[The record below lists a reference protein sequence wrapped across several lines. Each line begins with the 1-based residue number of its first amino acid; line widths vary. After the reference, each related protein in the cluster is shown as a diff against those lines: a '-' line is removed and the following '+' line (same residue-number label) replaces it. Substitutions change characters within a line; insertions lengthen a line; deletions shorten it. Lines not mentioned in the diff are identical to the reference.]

1 MVYSVIDQV
10 FEVQMKVGMQ
20 LGLAMMLAMGAG
32 TAHDY
37 QVGEL
42 KIAHPWTRAT
52 PPAAKMGGVFLSL
65 NNLSKDADTLLKVES
80 TVADAAELH
89 QMQMV
94 DGVMKMRSL
103 PTLDIPARGELKLA
117 PGGLHI
123 MLVNLKQ
130 PLKEGEKI
138 PLKLTF
144 AKAGVVEVKVRVE
157 AMGSQ
162 GVAPGSAH

>member
-1 MVYSVIDQV
+1 M
-10 FEVQMKVGMQ
+10 QMKSGMK
-20 LGLAMMLAMGAG
+20 LGLALLLAMGTAL
-32 TAHDY
+32 AHDY

-52 PPAAKMGGVFLSL
+52 APAAKMGGVFLSV
-65 NNLSKDADTLLKVES
+65 NNLSAEGDTLLKAES
-80 TVADAAELH
+80 TVAEQTELH
-89 QMQMV
+89 QMEMV
-94 DGVMKMRSL
+94 DGVMKMRQVNNMAV
-103 PTLDIPARGELKLA
+103 PAKGELKLA

-123 MLVNLKQ
+123 MLINLKQ

-157 AMGSQ
+157 AMGSK
-162 GVAPGSAH
+162 GVKPGEKH

>member
-1 MVYSVIDQV
+1 M
-10 FEVQMKVGMQ
+10 QMKSGMK
-20 LGLAMMLAMGAG
+20 LGLALLLAMGSAL
-32 TAHDY
+32 AHDY

-52 PPAAKMGGVFLSL
+52 APAAKMGGVFLSV
-65 NNLSKDADTLLKVES
+65 NNLSAEGDTLIKAES
-80 TVADAAELH
+80 SVAEQTELH
-89 QMQMV
+89 QMEMI
-94 DGVMKMRSL
+94 DGVMKMRQVNN
-103 PTLDIPARGELKLA
+103 IAVPAKGELKLA

-123 MLVNLKQ
+123 MLINLKQ

-157 AMGSQ
+157 AMGSK
-162 GVAPGSAH
+162 GAMPGEKH

>member
-1 MVYSVIDQV
+1 M
-10 FEVQMKVGMQ
+10 QMKSGMK
-20 LGLAMMLAMGAG
+20 LGLALLLAMGTAL
-32 TAHDY
+32 AHDY

-52 PPAAKMGGVFLSL
+52 APAAKMGGVFLSV
-65 NNLSKDADTLLKVES
+65 NNLSTEGDTLLKAES
-80 TVADAAELH
+80 TVAEQTELH
-89 QMQMV
+89 QMEMV
-94 DGVMKMRSL
+94 DGVMKMRQVANL
-103 PTLDIPARGELKLA
+103 AVPAKGELKLA

-123 MLVNLKQ
+123 MLINLKQ

-157 AMGSQ
+157 AMGSK
-162 GVAPGSAH
+162 GVMPGEKH